1 MIKHNEFNQK
11 WVELL
16 TNNNVEE
23 ELEFYET
30 MKDSPSLELAIMKY
44 RKILREQGKGNV
56 TLAELKNNINNKT
69 ELQNLLQ
76 ELFLEPISVS
86 KVDLIKENNI
96 ENLYSKYEENK
107 NRRFLNAILSI

>member
-1 MIKHNEFNQK
+1 MIKHNKFNQE

-23 ELEFYET
+23 ELEFYEIT
-30 MKDSPSLELAIMKY
+30 KNSPSLILAIMYY
-44 RKILREQGKGNV
+44 RRQLREKGRGNISI
-56 TLAELKNNINNKT
+56 EQLKSNINNKK

-76 ELFLEPISVS
+76 LLFLEPIPAS

-96 ENLYSKYEENK
+96 EKLYSKYKENE
-107 NRRFLNAILSI
+107 NRRFMNAILSI